1 MVKPPFDEMIPAAM
15 VEINKRRNGWTLSS
29 LAFEDVSQMLL
40 IRAFNKYETF
50 NPEKG
55 EFSHWINRLISNA
68 MINILRDNLQKFT
81 RPCAQGCQFNLGDSA
96 CGFTSNGKQCEECPL
111 FRKWKRKKESEY
123 NIKQGLSLDAH
134 IREVNNIQNDFIDID
149 DYKRMLDEKMPEYL
163 TVQELRIYKL
173 LFTEHKTMEEVGKAL
188 GFKRASNSSVS
199 GYQTIHKA
207 RKKIV
212 NVAKKIILEEGNI

>member
-1 MVKPPFDEMIPAAM
+1 MIKPPFEEMIPAAM

-29 LAFEDVSQMLL
+29 MAFEDVSQVLL
-40 IRAFNKYETF
+40 IRAFNKYHTF
-50 NPEKG
+50 EPDKG

-68 MINILRDNLQKFT
+68 LINLLRDNLQKFS
-81 RPCAQGCQFNLGDSA
+81 RPCVQGCQFNLGDNS
-96 CGFTSNGKQCEECPL
+96 CGYTSTGKQCEECPL
-111 FRKWKRKKESEY
+111 YAKWKRKKEPEY

-134 IREVNNIQNDFIDID
+134 IQEVNNIQNDFIDID
-149 DYKRMLDEKMPEYL
+149 EYKRLLDEKMPDYL

-173 LFTEHKTMEEVGKAL
+173 LFNEHKTPEEVGVILK
-188 GFKRASNSSVS
+188 FKSAANSNVS

-212 NVAKKIILEEGNI
+212 KMAKKIIFEEGNI